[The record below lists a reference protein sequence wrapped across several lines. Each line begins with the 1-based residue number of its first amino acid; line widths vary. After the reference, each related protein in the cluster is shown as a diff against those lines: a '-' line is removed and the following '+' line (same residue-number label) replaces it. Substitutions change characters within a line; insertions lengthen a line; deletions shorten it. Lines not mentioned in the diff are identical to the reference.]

1 MKGFNAPLG
10 NMMKQAQEL
19 QKKMAQVQADLRTRV
34 VEDSAGG
41 GMVTAQVNGH
51 RELVALKIDPEVVDP
66 DDVEMLQDLVIAAVS
81 QALKKAEKLAETEM
95 AKVTGGIALPGMF

>member
-1 MKGFNAPLG
+1 MKGFDAPLG

-19 QKKMAQVQADLRTRV
+19 QKKMAQVQA
-34 VEDSAGG
+34 AGDD
-41 GMVTAQVNGH
+41 MVTAQVNGQ

-95 AKVTGGIALPGMF
+95 AKVTGGLSLPGMF

>member
-1 MKGFNAPLG
+1 MKGFDAPVG

-41 GMVTAQVNGH
+41 GMVTAQVNGQ

-95 AKVTGGIALPGMF
+95 AKVTGGLSLPGMF